1 MPARSTSK
9 ATSPEKKATKAA
21 AKKPAAKKKPA
32 AASKAKPAARKAATS
47 KPKLAAKK
55 AAPGRRAPASKAASK
70 SPEPAT
76 ITVGDAQY
84 VLGEYGM
91 LMSKDEYDRMMAK
104 KLSG

>member
-32 AASKAKPAARKAATS
+32 AASKAKPSARK
-47 KPKLAAKK
+47 
-55 AAPGRRAPASKAASK
+55 APASKGKAAAPPKRSAK
-70 SPEPAT
+70 PGT
-76 ITVGDAQY
+76 ITVGETQY
-84 VLGEYGM
+84 VLGEYGQ
-91 LMSKDEYDRMMAK
+91 LMTMDEYELVMGK

>member
-32 AASKAKPAARKAATS
+32 AASKAKPSARK
-47 KPKLAAKK
+47 
-55 AAPGRRAPASKAASK
+55 APASKGKAAAPKRSAK
-70 SPEPAT
+70 PGT
-76 ITVGDAQY
+76 ITVGETQY
-84 VLGEYGM
+84 VLGEYGQ
-91 LMSKDEYDRMMAK
+91 LMTMDEYELVMGK